1 MDVGGSEDE
10 RKYILGRVYEY
21 FLGKFA
27 ANEGKGG
34 GEFYTPKS
42 VVTLLVEMIQPYKG
56 YVYDPCCGSGGMS
69 VQSLKFVEE
78 HCGNKLM
85 FLFMAKNRTR
95 RHGNW
100 RK

>member
-1 MDVGGSEDE
+1 M
-10 RKYILGRVYEY
+10 YEY

-42 VVTLLVEMIQPYKG
+42 IVALMVEMIEPYKG
-56 YVYDPCCGSGGMS
+56 YVYDPACGSGGMF

-78 HCGNKLM
+78 HSGSAFDISVYGKEFKPYNM
-85 FLFMAKNRTR
+85 ETSKNELSY
-95 RHGNW
+95 
-100 RK
+100 